1 MLNNI
6 RNFSKTITAKIF
18 LFIVA
23 VPFVFWGMGDVF
35 TSGNTN
41 SLAKINNKNIS
52 TQDFID
58 HINKLNINESL
69 IKDRIDQNVME
80 EILSRLI
87 SARLLEQEIKEINL
101 VITDKIL
108 ADKIKSN
115 TNFLDDKSNFSR
127 TKYEKFLISNNLT
140 ANEFEKSFKEN
151 EFQEELFNF
160 VGGGIKSPDFL
171 IDTIYKDDTKQIK
184 VDYINLENVYKKE
197 KQFKNEDLQDYV
209 EKNNE
214 ELKRDFIDFSY
225 SKITPK
231 NLIGIDEY
239 NNDFFNKIDEIETN
253 LLNQSNFNEI
263 IKSYDLKSVSKI
275 KYTPTSQ
282 KETIESKIYNLRTH
296 GMLRESDNKKN
307 EKKIIKKYPQLSP
320 KFIFLYPA
328 YNLRNNEKAGLIDGD
343 EYFIIYKIEN
353 VISKV
358 PSLDNEEFEKEIR
371 KLIYNKKKFEFNT
384 KILKQI
390 NEDKFLDSDFKKIAS
405 EKTKVNTILLESRN
419 DTKVFNSESLELI
432 YSLPIK
438 TFTLVTDDE
447 KNVYLIKIISHNIN
461 EISKDNEIKN
471 IYSLES
477 NNIIKNKIFQ
487 SYDVY
492 LNSKYD
498 IKINEKTLERVKNYF
513 R

>member
-69 IKDRIDQNVME
+69 IKDRIDQNLME
-80 EILSRLI
+80 EILGRLI
-87 SARLLEQEIKEINL
+87 SSRLLEQEINEINL
-101 VITDKIL
+101 VISDEIL
-108 ADKIKSN
+108 AEKIKSN

-171 IDTIYKDDTKQIK
+171 IDAIYKDDTKQIK
-184 VDYINLENVYKKE
+184 VDYINLENIYIEEKKL
-197 KQFKNEDLQDYV
+197 KTEDLQDFV
-209 EKNNE
+209 EKNKE

-231 NLIGIDEY
+231 NLIGINEY
-239 NNDFFNKIDEIETN
+239 NNDFFDKIDEMETN
-253 LLNQSNFNEI
+253 LLNQSSFNEI

-282 KETIESKIYNLRTH
+282 KETTETKIYNLRND
-296 GMLRESDNKKN
+296 G
-307 EKKIIKKYPQLSP
+307 
-320 KFIFLYPA
+320 
-328 YNLRNNEKAGLIDGD
+328 KAGLIDED
-343 EYFIIYKIEN
+343 EHFIIYEIKN

-371 KLIYNKKKFEFNT
+371 KLIYNKRKFEFNT

-419 DTKVFNSESLELI
+419 DTKVFNSDSLELI
-432 YSLPIK
+432 YSLPTK

-447 KNVYLIKIISHNIN
+447 KNVYLIKILSHNIN
-461 EISKDNEIKN
+461 EISKDNELKN

-477 NNIIKNKIFQ
+477 NNLIKNKIFQ

>member
-69 IKDRIDQNVME
+69 IKDRIDQNIME

-171 IDTIYKDDTKQIK
+171 IDTIYKEDTKQIK
-184 VDYINLENVYKKE
+184 VDYINLENIYIKE
-197 KQFKNEDLQDYV
+197 KQLKTEDLKDFV
-209 EKNNE
+209 EKNKE
-214 ELKRDFIDFSY
+214 ELKRDFVDFSY

-275 KYTPTSQ
+275 KYTPASQ
-282 KETIESKIYNLRTH
+282 NETIESKIYNLR
-296 GMLRESDNKKN
+296 NK
-307 EKKIIKKYPQLSP
+307 
-320 KFIFLYPA
+320 
-328 YNLRNNEKAGLIDGD
+328 EKAGLIDED
-343 EYFIIYKIEN
+343 EHFIIYEIKN

-384 KILKQI
+384 KIVKQI
-390 NEDKFLDSDFKKIAS
+390 NEDKFLDSDFKNIAS
-405 EKTKVNTILLESRN
+405 EKTKVNSILLKSKN
-419 DTKVFNSESLELI
+419 DTKIFNSDSLQLI

-438 TFTLVTDDE
+438 TFTLVTDDK
-447 KNVYLIKIISHNIN
+447 KNVYLIKILSHSIN
-461 EISKDNEIKN
+461 EISKNNELKN

-477 NNIIKNKIFQ
+477 NNLIKNKIFQ

>member
-171 IDTIYKDDTKQIK
+171 IDTIYKDDTKKIK

-197 KQFKNEDLQDYV
+197 KQLKNEELQDYV

-282 KETIESKIYNLRTH
+282 KETIESKIYNLR
-296 GMLRESDNKKN
+296 
-307 EKKIIKKYPQLSP
+307 
-320 KFIFLYPA
+320 
-328 YNLRNNEKAGLIDGD
+328 NNEKAGLIDGD

-390 NEDKFLDSDFKKIAS
+390 NEDKFFDSDFKKIAS

-447 KNVYLIKIISHNIN
+447 KNVYLIKILSHNIN
-461 EISKDNEIKN
+461 EISEDNEIKN